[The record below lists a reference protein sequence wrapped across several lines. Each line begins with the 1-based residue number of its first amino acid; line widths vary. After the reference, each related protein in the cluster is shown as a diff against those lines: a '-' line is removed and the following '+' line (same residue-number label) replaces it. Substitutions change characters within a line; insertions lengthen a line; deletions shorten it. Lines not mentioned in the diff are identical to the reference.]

1 MKKLPK
7 PTESELSILRILW
20 DHGPCGV
27 RVVAGELSKE
37 RRKEV
42 GYTTALKL
50 LQLMHEKGLVE
61 RDETERSHRYSA
73 KHSPDAMQR
82 KVVADVA
89 DRIFGG
95 STTRLAMQA
104 LSSESVSPEEL
115 SELKQLIEKLE
126 QKKGKK

>member
-20 DHGPCGV
+20 EHGPCGV
-27 RVVAGELSKE
+27 RVVAGELSRE
-37 RRKEV
+37 RQKEV

-50 LQLMHEKGLVE
+50 LQLMHAKGLVE
-61 RDETERSHRYSA
+61 RDETA
-73 KHSPDAMQR
+73 KHPPETMQR
-82 KVVADVA
+82 HVVAEVA

-104 LSSESVSPEEL
+104 LSSRQASPDEL
-115 SELKQLIEKLE
+115 TQLKQLIEELE

>member
-20 DHGPCGV
+20 EHGPCGV
-27 RVVAGELSKE
+27 RVVAGELSRE
-37 RRKEV
+37 RQKEV

-50 LQLMHEKGLVE
+50 LQLMHAKGLVE

-73 KHSPDAMQR
+73 KHPPETMQR
-82 KVVADVA
+82 HVVAEVA

-104 LSSESVSPEEL
+104 LSSRQASPDEL
-115 SELKQLIEKLE
+115 TQLKQLIEELE